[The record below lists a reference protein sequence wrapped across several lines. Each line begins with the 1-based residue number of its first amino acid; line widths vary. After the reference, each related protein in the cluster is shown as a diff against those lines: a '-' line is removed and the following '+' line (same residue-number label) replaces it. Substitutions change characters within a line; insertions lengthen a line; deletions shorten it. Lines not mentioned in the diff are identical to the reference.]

1 MTRDFRL
8 LLWATA
14 SAFAGFAP
22 LLSVVPLWAAS
33 GGAASGAVGAT
44 TGVMMG
50 ATVAVQLAMPRL
62 LRVLT
67 LRRASV
73 IGGLLL
79 GVPTFAYLLSTGIGW
94 VLVVSAV
101 RGIGFGMFVV
111 AGSALVAE
119 LVPPERR
126 GRGLG
131 AYGVAIGVPQAL
143 LLPVGVWAAEHVGF
157 GVVFSVAGAASVLG
171 ALVTLAI
178 HESGRTA
185 TSPDPDGSDM
195 GMPGAAGA
203 DDGTGLA
210 AVGPAAGPVRYRT
223 LAGSGVLLLV
233 ASCAFGGATSFV
245 PLAFPATTASLVLL
259 AISLTMTV
267 GRWWAGV
274 RADSEGVGP
283 LLPLGIGACTVG
295 TLGIAL
301 AAGTL
306 TGALAVVVAMTAGLL
321 YGVGFGALQN
331 DTLVLMFR
339 EAGPQGHGTASA
351 AWNIAYDGGTGA
363 GSLGVGV
370 VAQGVGLSG
379 ALGASALP
387 LVAVLPHAVR
397 RARAA
402 RAARA

>member
-79 GVPTFAYLLSTGIGW
+79 GVPTFAYLLSTAIGW

-185 TSPDPDGSDM
+185 TSPEPDGNDQGVS
-195 GMPGAAGA
+195 GAA
-203 DDGTGLA
+203 
-210 AVGPAAGPVRYRT
+210 GPAAGPVRYRT